1 MRSSFISKGCGSK
14 VNPFPFHGRKRP
26 VAKSR
31 RLRVG
36 CGYAAVCTFALLFAK
51 FVDFREDSAGK
62 LGCYFGECIDVGVAG
77 GQQSS
82 DDSLTS
88 LGEVIAMC
96 GAYFA

>member
-1 MRSSFISKGCGSK
+1 MWGCLGSARRYPSKFDSTGT
-14 VNPFPFHGRKRP
+14 PAADPATRKSLWIP
-26 VAKSR
+26 
-31 RLRVG
+31 LR
-36 CGYAAVCTFALLFAK
+36 TFALLFAK

-88 LGEVIAMC
+88 LGEVIPMC